1 MQGVSVLLIGMP
13 RLFIFAD
20 EAGCFAF
27 KRAQNVSRY
36 YIVCTVAL
44 PSCEI
49 GTKLLELRRQ
59 LAWEKAQLGDYFH
72 ATTDKQNVRDA
83 VFEIIRSEDFS
94 IQATVMEK
102 SKAQPQTRLS
112 EDVFYKYGWW
122 YHFMYSSGKYINNV
136 EELMITVAS
145 IGTKKKRI
153 AFEDAVRDVV
163 RQKIRRKQW
172 SAAFWPCQTDPC
184 LQVADYCTWAIQRK
198 WEMNDARSYDL
209 IASKINYEYDLWAR
223 GTAHYY

>member
-1 MQGVSVLLIGMP
+1 MS
-13 RLFIFAD
+13 RLFLFAD

-27 KRAQNVSRY
+27 KKAPNVSRY

-44 PSCEI
+44 SSCEV

-59 LAWEKAQLGDYFH
+59 LAWEKASLGDYFH

-83 VFEIIRSEDFS
+83 VFNILKNEKFT

-112 EDVFYKYGWW
+112 EETFYKYGWY
-122 YHFMYSSGKYINNV
+122 YHFIYSSAKYIGSID
-136 EELMITVAS
+136 ELMVTVAS

-163 RQKIRRKQW
+163 KQRIRRKQW
-172 SAAFWPCQTDPC
+172 AAAFWPCQTDPC
-184 LQVADYCTWAIQRK
+184 LQIADYCTWAIQRK
-198 WEMNDARSYDL
+198 WEMGDSRSYDL
-209 IASKINYEYDLWAR
+209 IADKINYEFDLWGR
-223 GTAHYY
+223 GKEHFY